1 MNIYTYIALAIIA
14 LIFIWRIKAGFKK
27 GLVSEL
33 NTVLSVLGA
42 VLLGY
47 LIKLKMGSAMK
58 EGLGVTISLV
68 LLICI
73 VLLAIKILKAI
84 ITALKLFTWLPI
96 IKGINRLLGA
106 VAGIIEAF
114 VMVLYLV
121 SLIKEWLLI

>member
-68 LLICI
+68 LLICV
-73 VLLAIKILKAI
+73 VLLAIKILKVI

-121 SLIKEWLLI
+121 SLVKEWLLI

>member
-1 MNIYTYIALAIIA
+1 MNIYTLIALAIIA